1 MGDTDILIIAI
12 AVGIVLGILLLKF
25 ALRSLINKGTDA
37 IGNAR
42 RQHKNET
49 QGPQIERLADLYP
62 EIAVKHYQAGTA
74 TEMNPALMRAT
85 TTAQVGTATAAHAA
99 EQTYPGMAAEQTY
112 PGMAAGIPVSDDL
125 PIMPKKK
132 VKDGRVALIIGTVLA
147 VIGILGNWMAIEVLR
162 HEEHVSNYRLSYTR
176 FGIAFCIVSIL
187 GYAVLV
193 MTRRTVYVLF
203 YSICSAGFGVLITL
217 IVHDHDEFFR
227 IPDAK
232 ASQAFYPTYLAIV
245 MLIAILVYYWKGW
258 KACLW
263 VAFGVSLFVMDLGG
277 IVLDDA
283 GATNYHLVPLLNFM
297 GYGLLLLFY
306 GYSESRRRL
315 KA

>member
-1 MGDTDILIIAI
+1 MDPMTLIILISA
-12 AVGIVLGILLLKF
+12 GIVIGILLLKYI
-25 ALRSLINKGTDA
+25 LRMLINKGTDA

-85 TTAQVGTATAAHAA
+85 TTAQVGTTTDAQAS
-99 EQTYPGMAAEQTY
+99 EQTYPGA
-112 PGMAAGIPVSDDL
+112 AAGIPVSDDL
-125 PIMPKKK
+125 LIMPKKK

-162 HEEHVSNYRLSYTR
+162 HEGGGTGYKQTYTR
-176 FGIAFCIVSIL
+176 FGIAFCIVSIV
-187 GYAVLV
+187 GYAVLLIV
-193 MTRRTVYVLF
+193 RRTHYVLF
-203 YSICSAGFGVLITL
+203 YSVCSAGFALVVSLIAREHVTVFKYSARRENL
-217 IVHDHDEFFR
+217 IFV
-227 IPDAK
+227 
-232 ASQAFYPTYLAIV
+232 PTYLAIV
-245 MLIAILVYYWKGW
+245 MLIAILVYCLKGW

-263 VAFGVSLFVMDLGG
+263 VAFGVGLFIMDTAG
-277 IVLDDA
+277 IVLDDVH
-283 GATNYHLVPLLNFM
+283 ATNYHLVPLLNYM

-306 GYSESRRRL
+306 GYSESRRYR
-315 KA
+315 KG

>member
-85 TTAQVGTATAAHAA
+85 TTAQATAVAQAA
-99 EQTYPGMAAEQTY
+99 EQSYPGMAAEQTY

-125 PIMPKKK
+125 SIMPKKK

-147 VIGILGNWMAIEVLR
+147 IIGILGNWMAIEVLR

-232 ASQAFYPTYLAIV
+232 ASQAIYPTYLAIV

-263 VAFGVSLFVMDLGG
+263 VAFGVSLFVMDIGG

>member
-1 MGDTDILIIAI
+1 M
-12 AVGIVLGILLLKF
+12 
-25 ALRSLINKGTDA
+25 
-37 IGNAR
+37 
-42 RQHKNET
+42 
-49 QGPQIERLADLYP
+49 
-62 EIAVKHYQAGTA
+62 
-74 TEMNPALMRAT
+74 
-85 TTAQVGTATAAHAA
+85 
-99 EQTYPGMAAEQTY
+99 
-112 PGMAAGIPVSDDL
+112 
-125 PIMPKKK
+125 
-132 VKDGRVALIIGTVLA
+132 IIGTVLA

-162 HEEHVSNYRLSYTR
+162 HEEHVSNYKLSYTR

-187 GYAVLV
+187 GYAVLI

-232 ASQAFYPTYLAIV
+232 ASQAIYPTYLAIV

>member
-1 MGDTDILIIAI
+1 MDDTDILIIAI

-85 TTAQVGTATAAHAA
+85 TTAQAAAVAQAA
-99 EQTYPGMAAEQTY
+99 EQSY

-125 PIMPKKK
+125 SIMPKKK

-147 VIGILGNWMAIEVLR
+147 IIGIL
-162 HEEHVSNYRLSYTR
+162 
-176 FGIAFCIVSIL
+176 
-187 GYAVLV
+187 
-193 MTRRTVYVLF
+193 
-203 YSICSAGFGVLITL
+203 
-217 IVHDHDEFFR
+217 
-227 IPDAK
+227 
-232 ASQAFYPTYLAIV
+232 
-245 MLIAILVYYWKGW
+245 
-258 KACLW
+258 
-263 VAFGVSLFVMDLGG
+263 
-277 IVLDDA
+277 
-283 GATNYHLVPLLNFM
+283 
-297 GYGLLLLFY
+297 
-306 GYSESRRRL
+306 
-315 KA
+315 

>member
-85 TTAQVGTATAAHAA
+85 TTAQAGTTTAAQAA

-125 PIMPKKK
+125 SIMPKKK

-232 ASQAFYPTYLAIV
+232 ASQAIYPTYLAIV

-263 VAFGVSLFVMDLGG
+263 VAFGASLFVMDLGG

-283 GATNYHLVPLLNFM
+283 GAANYHLVPLLNFM